1 MTNWRFLFVLAG
13 AFLLPLAIGSVAMDS
28 PDKPSHSC
36 CGPIT
41 EAGERLSARL
51 DEMHV
56 ETLWLAGVHVNWK
69 TGEPDGGAESEG
81 PADHTHCSAFAAAA
95 AMRLGVYLL
104 RPPEH
109 GQVLLANA
117 QAEWLESEKGRE
129 AGWSAVSDMREAQ
142 RLANEGKLVLAVYE
156 NPDRHVSGHIA
167 IVRPSKRSLKTLNDD
182 GPELIQAGE
191 HNHNRICA
199 RIGFENHPG
208 AFSDGIRYYV
218 HAIPVGARN

>member
-13 AFLLPLAIGSVAMDS
+13 AFLLPLSTGSAAMGS
-28 PDKPSHSC
+28 SEGQSHFC

-41 EAGERLSARL
+41 DAGERLSARL

-56 ETLWLAGVHVNWK
+56 ESLWLAGQRVNWE
-69 TGEPDGGAESEG
+69 TGEPDSEAG
-81 PADHTHCSAFAAAA
+81 TDETADHSHCSVFAAAT

-117 QAEWLESEKGRE
+117 QAEWLQSEDGRQ
-129 AGWSAVSDMREAQ
+129 AGWSAVSDMRQAQ
-142 RLANEGKLVLAVYE
+142 RLANEGKLALAVYE
-156 NPDRHVSGHIA
+156 SPDKHVPGHIA
-167 IVRPSKRSLKTLNDD
+167 IVRPSKRSLATLNND

-191 HNHNRICA
+191 HNYNRVNA
-199 RIGFENHPG
+199 RVGFEHHTG
-208 AFSDGIRYYV
+208 AFPDGIRYYV
-218 HAIPVGARN
+218 HAIPEGTRN